1 MKLVNKL
8 FIGAGLL
15 FLVLAFF
22 CYNEA
27 SLILNTEATS
37 WTTPVSADCAIV
49 LTGSDGRIQKG
60 LDLLAQK
67 RVKKVIISG
76 VFKGSTFREIF
87 PQWPFYPEISEDD
100 VILEK
105 RSQTTYGNANQSLP
119 LAEALNCRDIV
130 LVTSTL
136 HTRRALRLFKYTF
149 PENTTIYTYSV
160 VSGDY
165 TPDFWPLAIEVIK
178 SLFYSVWAY

>member
-1 MKLVNKL
+1 MKFRYKL
-8 FIGAGLL
+8 LL
-15 FLVLAFF
+15 ITSTVILVLAFL
-22 CYNEA
+22 CYSEGRK
-27 SLILNTEATS
+27 ILATEVTS
-37 WTTPVSADCAIV
+37 WTTPVSADCAVV

-60 LDLLAQK
+60 LDLLSQK

-87 PQWPFYPEISEDD
+87 PQWPFYPEVSEDD

-105 RSQTTYGNANQSLP
+105 RSLTTYGNANQSLP
-119 LAEALNCRDIV
+119 LAEALNCRDLV
-130 LVTSTL
+130 LVTSIL
-136 HTRRALRLFKYTF
+136 HTRRALKLFKSTF

-160 VSGDY
+160 VSGDF

-178 SLFYSVWAY
+178 SLFYSIWAY